1 MKSFW
6 NFWTVSAAIAILLI
20 LVFLG
25 YYFGLFGGD
34 QPATSATTVT
44 KNGKPVSIEMQLEQK
59 DCEIKRLSDLLK
71 ASEANLE
78 TANATI
84 ATLMENCGKKI
95 VYQKAPASSKSSATK
110 VGSGN
115 PDSGGGSLKITKTT
129 ESDADYDVSINSVQ
143 KSKVKVEFNEVK
155 FCVRLGEQFWPHL
168 AVNQGKEFP
177 EIVDN
182 GLGGFDL
189 FILPSGSIGSTGKT
203 YGITE
208 DGVYWIAVSELVDW
222 SQFDPYFLGAK
233 GFFEKAKKSGNY
245 WILPSK

>member
-1 MKSFW
+1 MGR
-6 NFWTVSAAIAILLI
+6 NFWIAAGVVALLI
-20 LVFLG
+20 IAFLIWILWP
-25 YYFGLFGGD
+25 FGASD
-34 QPATSATTVT
+34 EASMTVT
-44 KNGKPVSIEMQLEQK
+44 KNGKPVTIEMQLQQK
-59 DCEIKRLSDLLK
+59 DSEIKRLSDLLK
-71 ASEANLE
+71 ASEASLE
-78 TANATI
+78 TANSTI

-95 VYQKAPASSKSSATK
+95 VYEKAPASKGGATK
-110 VGSGN
+110 VSSGN
-115 PDSGGGSLKITKTT
+115 PGAGSGGSLKITKTT
-129 ESDADYDVSINSVQ
+129 EPEADYDVSINSVQ

-208 DGVYWIAVSELVDW
+208 DGIYWIADSEVSDW
-222 SQFDPYFLGAK
+222 SQFTPYILGAK
-233 GFFEKAKKSGNY
+233 GFFVKAQKSGNY
-245 WILPSK
+245 WIAK